1 MREWLKDIREAR
13 HMSQLEIS
21 ERVNITQPSYSNIE
35 AGRRNP
41 SIEAA
46 KRIAEVLDFPW
57 TRFYDDE
64 QTADSA

>member
-1 MREWLKDIREAR
+1 MREWLKDIREER

-46 KRIAEVLDFPW
+46 KKIADVLGFPW
-57 TRFYDDE
+57 TRFFDDE
-64 QTADSA
+64 QTNSA